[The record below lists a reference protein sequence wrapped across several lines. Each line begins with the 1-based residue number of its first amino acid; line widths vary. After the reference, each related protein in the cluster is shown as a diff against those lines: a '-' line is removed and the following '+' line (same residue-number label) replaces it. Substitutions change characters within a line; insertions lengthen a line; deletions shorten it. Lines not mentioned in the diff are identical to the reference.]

1 LGSPVSTLADLQ
13 MRRSGHEE
21 GSLLDVIIVGGG
33 PAGLNAALILGRCRR
48 RVLVCDAKQ
57 PRNARSRGVSGFLT
71 RDGTS
76 PWAIRGHAVEEIAK
90 YPSVAIRDME
100 VVRAEKVGSDFE
112 VTFENGERHRARKLL
127 LATGWMDDAPE
138 FPGAVEFYGHGVYPC
153 PYCDGWEHRDERLA
167 VYGRE
172 CDGPGLALELTVWSS
187 DVVLLTDGPAELS
200 EHDRDRLSR
209 HGIEIIEDPLARLE
223 GEPNGRGVERIHF
236 ETGRMLETRAI
247 FFSFRGGRQSPL
259 IEAFGLE
266 FSRNGLVET
275 GRCEQTNVPGLFVAG
290 DAAHSV
296 QFAIVAAGE
305 GASAAFAIN
314 TELLKD
320 DLAHHAAPVEREPQ
334 DA

>member
-1 LGSPVSTLADLQ
+1 V
-13 MRRSGHEE
+13 
-21 GSLLDVIIVGGG
+21 LDVIIVGGG

-76 PWAIRGHAVEEIAK
+76 PWVIRGYAVEELAK
-90 YPSVAIRDME
+90 YPGVCIREGE
-100 VVRAEKVGSDFE
+100 VIRAEKAEDGFE
-112 VTFENGERHRARKLL
+112 VTFGNGEQERARKLL

-138 FPGAVEFYGHGVYPC
+138 FPGAAEFYGHGVYPC
-153 PYCDGWEHRDERLA
+153 PYCDGWEHRDERLT
-167 VYGRE
+167 VYAQGR
-172 CDGPGLALELTVWSS
+172 DGPGLALELTVWSS
-187 DVVLLTDGPAELS
+187 DIMLLTDGPAELS
-200 EHDRDRLSR
+200 QQDRERLAR
-209 HGIEIIEDPLARLE
+209 HNIPIIEDPLARLE
-223 GEPNGRGVERIHF
+223 GEPNGRGLERIHF
-236 ETGRMLETRAI
+236 ETGRVLDSRAM

-259 IEAFGLE
+259 VEAFGLE

-275 GRCEQTNVPGLFVAG
+275 GRREQTSVPGLFVAG
-290 DAAHSV
+290 DAARSV

-320 DLAHHAAPVEREPQ
+320 DLARRAAPEARHTQ